1 MTNSTIQ
8 TCMTN
13 AGLSI
18 LTQAQLGATIEFTK
32 VKIGDGQLNN
42 IEPETLTD
50 LVNPL
55 QELEIYQKEVIND
68 TSVSITAL
76 ITQAET
82 GFTFR
87 EIGLYAIDPQSEQEV
102 L

>member
-1 MTNSTIQ
+1 MTTNSTIQ

-32 VKIGDGQLNN
+32 VKFGDGQKKKMD
-42 IEPETLTD
+42 PETLTN

-55 QELEIYQKEVIND
+55 QEL
-68 TSVSITAL
+68 
-76 ITQAET
+76 
-82 GFTFR
+82 
-87 EIGLYAIDPQSEQEV
+87 
-102 L
+102 